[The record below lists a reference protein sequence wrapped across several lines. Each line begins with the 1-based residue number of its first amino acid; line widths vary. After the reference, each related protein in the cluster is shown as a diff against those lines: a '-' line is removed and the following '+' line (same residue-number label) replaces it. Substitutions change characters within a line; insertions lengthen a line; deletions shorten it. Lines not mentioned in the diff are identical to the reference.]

1 MGSVLPAL
9 ALVALLVS
17 PASADDDVVVVRET
31 RMSETGKLTL
41 DSRKQTKVRHVALL
55 KNTGPQPIRRLRVTV
70 ELYDYFG
77 QLLWARTVVPS
88 PSALRPGEM
97 ATLSL
102 VTPNLDAYRKTQYR
116 FDYRTAGT
124 IR

>member
-1 MGSVLPAL
+1 MGPVLSALALMALLVLPAW
-9 ALVALLVS
+9 
-17 PASADDDVVVVRET
+17 ADDDVVVVHET
-31 RMSETGKLTL
+31 RTPESAKPPR
-41 DSRKQTKVRHVALL
+41 DSRKQTTVRHVALL
-55 KNTGPQPIRRLRVTV
+55 KNAGSQTIRRLRVTV

-88 PSALRPGEM
+88 PSGLGPGET

-102 VTPNLDAYRKTQYR
+102 VTPNLEAYRKTQYR
-116 FDYRTAGT
+116 FDYRTGGA